1 MKRVLIFF
9 GAVVVLLVGAVA
21 AIPFLITPE
30 FIGEQMQVAVKK
42 ATGRTLTID
51 GAPRLTYW
59 PELAVELDNVALSNP
74 PGMLEGN
81 IANMNRLRVRV
92 SATALLSRRAEIKEI
107 TLVRPRLN
115 LVMNANGKANWVFD
129 QAAGSSG
136 GKSDSAVGTSSDSSS
151 GTSSASDYV
160 EGVSIAPIVIE
171 DGSIKY
177 LDERTGNVFAA
188 KDVDV
193 TVSMPTLDSPLKT
206 KGSLLWNRERIN
218 MTLFVKSPPR
228 LGEDGS
234 PMDVSVTGRLL
245 EFVFN
250 GRGVLRN
257 GLSLAGNVDMK
268 TSSLRELA
276 KWTGNPLEPGK
287 GLETFSVKGAIDL
300 EGDNIKLDK
309 AQLSLD
315 GMNAQGNIKVS
326 LAGARPKITASLG
339 ADRINANLY
348 AEPANT
354 GSSSGAV
361 TKGWSEEKFSFA
373 GLKAVDADLNLAV
386 SQILYGDVKIG
397 RTNVKATLNNGV
409 LTTTLREMTFYD
421 GKANGKLVL
430 NGSKGKPTLQGSLNS
445 TGLDGYRLL
454 ADFAKLERIS
464 GVTGVNLSIAAVGN
478 SEQEMVS
485 TLQGKGKFQFNDGAL
500 RGLNVAQMIRNVQ
513 KAVLGGWESQPD
525 AKTDFSLLEA
535 SFTIKDGIAQNNDLK
550 LLGPLVR
557 ITGIGEIDLLRQA
570 LDYKTNPKLVA
581 SLEGQGGAADLTGI
595 AVPIIIKGP
604 WSNPKIYPDIE
615 GILQNPQAAF
625 DALAKLTKA
634 GGGVDLE
641 KASEKL
647 KKKSK
652 KLKKK
657 AAKKAKKKLEKV
669 LGDEATEALGDS
681 AKQSLDEQGGS
692 VLKNLLGGEKTA
704 PDTQPAQ

>member
-1 MKRVLIFF
+1 MIE
-9 GAVVVLLVGAVA
+9 G
-21 AIPFLITPE
+21 
-30 FIGEQMQVAVKK
+30 
-42 ATGRTLTID
+42 
-51 GAPRLTYW
+51 
-59 PELAVELDNVALSNP
+59 NVA
-74 PGMLEGN
+74 
-81 IANMNRLRVRV
+81 IMNRLRVRV
-92 SATALLSRRAEIKEI
+92 SATAVLSRRAEIKEI

-115 LVMNANGKANWVFD
+115 LVMNADGKANWVFD
-129 QAAGSSG
+129 QAGSAG
-136 GKSDSAVGTSSDSSS
+136 GKTDSS
-151 GTSSASDYV
+151 TSATGDTSAETPSASDYV
-160 EGVSIAPIVIE
+160 EGVSIAPIII
-171 DGSIKY
+171 DGGSIKY
-177 LDERTGNVFAA
+177 LDERTGSVFAA
-188 KDVDV
+188 KDVDLTV
-193 TVSMPTLDSPLKT
+193 TMPTLDSPLKT
-206 KGSLLWNRERIN
+206 KGSLVWNRERIN

-228 LGEDGS
+228 LGTDGS
-234 PMDVSVTGRLL
+234 PLDLSITGRLL

-257 GLSLAGNVDMK
+257 GMSLAGNIDMK

-287 GLETFSVKGAIDL
+287 GLKAFSIKGAIDL
-300 EGDNIKLDK
+300 EGDNIKLSK
-309 AQLSLD
+309 ARLSLD

-339 ADRINANLY
+339 ADRIDANMY
-348 AEPANT
+348 AAPANK

-361 TKGWSEEKFSFA
+361 TKGWSEDKFSFA
-373 GLKAVDADLNLAV
+373 GLKAADADLNLAV

-397 RTNVKATLNNGV
+397 RTNVKATLKNGV

-430 NGSKGKPTLQGSLNS
+430 NGSKRTPTLQGSLNS

-464 GVTGVNLSIAAVGN
+464 GVTGVNLSIAATGN
-478 SEQEMVS
+478 SQQEMVS

-535 SFTIKDGIAQNNDLK
+535 SFTIKDGIAQNDDLK

-557 ITGIGEIDLLRQA
+557 ITGTGEIDLLRRA
-570 LDYKTNPKLVA
+570 LDYKTSPKLVA
-581 SLEGQGGAADLTGI
+581 SLEGQGGEGDLTGI

-625 DALAKLTKA
+625 DALAKLTKTGA
-634 GGGVDLE
+634 GIDLD
-641 KASEKL
+641 KGAEKL
-647 KKKSK
+647 KKKAK

-657 AAKKAKKKLEKV
+657 ALGKAEKKLKKV
-669 LGDEATEALGDS
+669 LGEEATGVLGDG
-681 AKQSLDEQGGS
+681 AEQSLEEQGGTL
-692 VLKNLLGGEKTA
+692 LKNLLGGKKKA
-704 PDTQPAQ
+704 PETPPAQ